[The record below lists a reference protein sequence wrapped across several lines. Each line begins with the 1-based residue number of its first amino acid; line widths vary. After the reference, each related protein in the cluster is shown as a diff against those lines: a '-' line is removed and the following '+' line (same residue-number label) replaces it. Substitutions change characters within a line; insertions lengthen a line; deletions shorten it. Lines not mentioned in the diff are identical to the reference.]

1 MAHWNDAVVVITG
14 AGSGIGRALA
24 HELDGRGARLALSD
38 IDLERVETTA
48 AACRRARAYHL
59 DVADR
64 DAVRAHA
71 DQVVA
76 DHGRVDVVVNN
87 AGAALAADVLEQTDE
102 DIDWLLGINLHGVIS
117 GTQAFLPHLVQ
128 TRGHVINVSSVFG
141 IMGMPSQSIYN
152 AAKFGVRGYT
162 EALAIEMDLGGTGVG
177 VHCVHPGGIATN
189 IANFSRMAPTRDR
202 EELVETFNRVFN
214 LARGR
219 RTGHRPRRR
228 PQPASHPHRCRRAH
242 DPVRREAAGVA
253 LPAADRRRGR
263 ARAPAGGQRRG
274 GARPCRCQGRRRRR
288 GDARCR
294 LTTPRLSLPDRQE
307 QTIP

>member
-24 HELDGRGARLALSD
+24 HELDGRGARLVLSD
-38 IDLERVETTA
+38 IDLERVEATA
-48 AACRRARAYHL
+48 AACRNARAHHL

-87 AGAALAADVLEQTDE
+87 AGVALAADVLEQSDE

-117 GTQAFLPHLVQ
+117 GTQAFLPHLVK
-128 TRGHVINVSSVFG
+128 TRGHVVNVSSVFG
-141 IMGMPSQSIYN
+141 IMGIPSQSIYN

-162 EALAIEMDLGGTGVG
+162 EALAIEMDMGRTGVG

-202 EELVETFNRVFN
+202 EELVETFNRVF
-214 LARGR
+214 LRTSPEAAARAIVRGVDR
-219 RTGHRPRRR
+219 NRRR
-228 PQPASHPHRCRRAH
+228 ILIGPDARMILFGEKLLGSLYQRLI
-242 DPVRREAAGVA
+242 AAVA
-253 LPAADRRRGR
+253 GRVLPPAASDVVVPEP
-263 ARAPAGGQRRG
+263 ADHQVDVDVAAAPTAG
-274 GARPCRCQGRRRRR
+274 
-288 GDARCR
+288 
-294 LTTPRLSLPDRQE
+294 
-307 QTIP
+307 

>member
-38 IDLERVETTA
+38 IDLERVQATA
-48 AACRRARAYHL
+48 ATCRNARAYHL

-71 DQVVA
+71 DQVVV

-87 AGAALAADVLEQTDE
+87 AGVALAADVLEQSDE

-117 GTQAFLPHLVQ
+117 GTQAFLPHVMQ

-162 EALAIEMDLGGTGVG
+162 EALAIEMDLGRTGVG

-189 IANFSRMAPTRDR
+189 IANFSRMAPTRNR
-202 EELVETFNRVFN
+202 EELVETFNRVF
-214 LARGR
+214 LRTSPEAAARAIVRGVDR
-219 RTGHRPRRR
+219 NRRR
-228 PQPASHPHRCRRAH
+228 ILVGADARMILFGEKLLGSLYQRL
-242 DPVRREAAGVA
+242 VAAVA
-253 LPAADRRRGR
+253 GRVLPPAASDV
-263 ARAPAGGQRRG
+263 AVPVPA
-274 GARPCRCQGRRRRR
+274 
-288 GDARCR
+288 DADV
-294 LTTPRLSLPDRQE
+294 TATP
-307 QTIP
+307 TAG